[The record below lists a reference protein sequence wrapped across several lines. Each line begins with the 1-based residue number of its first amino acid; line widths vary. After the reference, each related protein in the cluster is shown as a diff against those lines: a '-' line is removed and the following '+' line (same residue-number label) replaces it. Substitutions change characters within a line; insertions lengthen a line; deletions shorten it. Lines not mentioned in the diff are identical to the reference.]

1 VLLVVT
7 LVAVGLVGKVPLLRA
22 SHVAG
27 GLAWFPW
34 VMALRV
40 AAGVA
45 AGLFLIPLN
54 AALQAET
61 DPTRM
66 GKTIAV
72 QNLCDN
78 VGMLLAGGLV
88 AVCVHA
94 GEWFGT
100 PVSAGGFFLV
110 LAALVGLALMALRIP
125 ARTAS

>member
-1 VLLVVT
+1 
-7 LVAVGLVGKVPLLRA
+7 
-22 SHVAG
+22 
-27 GLAWFPW
+27 
-34 VMALRV
+34 MALLV

-61 DPTRM
+61 EPTRM

-88 AVCVHA
+88 AACVHA
-94 GEWFGT
+94 GEWFRT
-100 PVSAGGFFLV
+100 PVSAGGVFLV
-110 LAALVGLALMALRIP
+110 LAALVGLALIALRIP
-125 ARTAS
+125 VRKAS